1 MTGHVQSASR
11 KFLVPPVAV
20 FTAIRFSVG
29 VQVEAAQSAKYPLH
43 VWKSKT
49 LSGPAAR
56 AVSGANTRSTA
67 VRPNTTFENVLPL
80 TDDVCISSSK
90 ANALLN
96 FGFLC
101 SRVTQPYRMGRV
113 AQLTDPTSGGA
124 SVSGRMAA

>member
-1 MTGHVQSASR
+1 MTGHVQSASG
-11 KFLVPPVAV
+11 KFLVLPVTV
-20 FTAIRFSVG
+20 FTAIWFPVG

-80 TDDVCISSSK
+80 MAIPNPGGPLPRGAPARFFSSDLVTKFRSKISAIIGGKGPLSK
-90 ANALLN
+90 PIPA
-96 FGFLC
+96 
-101 SRVTQPYRMGRV
+101 V
-113 AQLTDPTSGGA
+113 
-124 SVSGRMAA
+124 

>member
-20 FTAIRFSVG
+20 FTAIWFPVG

-80 TDDVCISSSK
+80 TADVCISSLQCK
-90 ANALLN
+90 VNALLN
-96 FGFLC
+96 FGFF
-101 SRVTQPYRMGRV
+101 Y
-113 AQLTDPTSGGA
+113 
-124 SVSGRMAA
+124 AAGWPNLPVG